1 MTYLFAAFCV
11 TWLVIFLYI
20 RSIARRQRT
29 LDRDIELLR
38 RAVEQRHDSQEG
50 GTT

>member
-20 RSIARRQRT
+20 LSVARNQRA
-29 LDRDIELLR
+29 LDRDIALLR
-38 RAVEQRHDSQEG
+38 RAVEQRHEA
-50 GTT
+50 

>member
-11 TWLVIFLYI
+11 TWLAIFLYI

-29 LDRDIELLR
+29 LDQDIELLR
-38 RAVEQRHDSQEG
+38 QTVEQRRDS
-50 GTT
+50 

>member
-11 TWLVIFLYI
+11 TWLVIFLYV

-29 LDRDIELLR
+29 LDHDIELLR
-38 RAVEQRHDSQEG
+38 QTVEQRRDS
-50 GTT
+50 